1 MVHNHSPLL
10 TMVKPVLM
18 YLYSTLPRVLFVVY
32 ENTMFQSYRP
42 FCSGFGADRTEAVLK
57 SLTLLSNKRATNS
70 THPGMSQCAVKSG
83 LSLSLKNVLRSIFTP
98 TFSQASGQLL
108 RVPVLTHHL
117 DCTGWWIQVVPWNSP
132 SLRTNRFRQSK
143 GNRIVRA
150 PLESTPKKE
159 DMSFIVHH
167 QLSIH
172 SVIVPIA
179 IIKRPLWISQL
190 LAVWYSL

>member
-98 TFSQASGQLL
+98 TFSQTGANQGIRLALTGASVDPPSGLHWMVDPSCALEFPIPLDQQVPSVERKPH
-108 RVPVLTHHL
+108 RVCSLGIHPEKRGHVLH
-117 DCTGWWIQVVPWNSP
+117 CS
-132 SLRTNRFRQSK
+132 SL
-143 GNRIVRA
+143 V
-150 PLESTPKKE
+150 EY
-159 DMSFIVHH
+159 
-167 QLSIH
+167 
-172 SVIVPIA
+172 
-179 IIKRPLWISQL
+179 SQCDS
-190 LAVWYSL
+190 AYSHY